1 MSHGQL
7 GKETDTKEESRSVGE
22 RGRHKRR
29 VMFCQG
35 KRLTQKKNHGL
46 SGKEADT
53 KDELWSVRERDRH
66 KR

>member
-29 VMFCQG
+29 VTVCRG
-35 KRLTQKKNHGL
+35 KRQTQKMGHGL

-53 KDELWSVRERDRH
+53 KDESCSVRERD
-66 KR
+66 